1 MPTFVSLSGN
11 LEVWAKK
18 PPGYKEVEEWQEEL
32 KAQAAAELVA
42 SYADVPM
49 WEERKRDEIR
59 ALAESALMELS
70 KKYPEREVSTFTQQ
84 ELEARAF
91 LADSSSSAPLI
102 TAIAAERGITVAE
115 LAAKIVA
122 NADEYAQKAG
132 KIIGRRQYFLDQLET
147 ALAQATQSSN
157 AKVIADIVVCY
168 NCEESEQEVLTYG
181 VRH

>member
-1 MPTFVSLSGN
+1 MPTFVSPDGN
-11 LEVWAKK
+11 LEVWVEK
-18 PPGYKEVEEWQEEL
+18 PPGYKDLEEWQAEL
-32 KAQAAAELVA
+32 AEQEAAALVA
-42 SYADVPM
+42 SYADIPM
-49 WEERKRDEIR
+49 WRERKSEEIR
-59 ALAESALMELS
+59 SMAEEALVELS
-70 KKYPEREVSTFTQQ
+70 TKYPEREVSTFTQQ

-115 LAAKIVA
+115 LAAKIVV

-132 KIIGRRQYFLDQLET
+132 KIIGRRQYFLGQLAT
-147 ALAQATQSSN
+147 ALVQAEQSGS

-168 NCEESEQEVLTYG
+168 HCEESEQEGLTYG